1 MKRRNNIF
9 YLLFITLFIFT
20 SCNDDFLEK
29 APLDELTDENF
40 WESELQVKNAA
51 NACYWAL
58 IGKDLPLN
66 MSEGLSDNAL
76 WYTLTGWRQIG
87 SGLYGSDFS
96 LLNTRFRDS
105 YRQLRRCNHFLN
117 NYQRAT
123 SVDPEILERYAAEV
137 RFLRAFIYYYLTSF
151 WGDVP
156 FVTTTVNA
164 GDEDITAP
172 RTERSVIID
181 FILSELNEA
190 AEDLPLYIQPG
201 TDNFGRISGTAA
213 KAMES
218 RVALQNKR
226 WDVARDAS
234 RALMPGG
241 SFAYHELYTT
251 GRPDQDYFDL
261 FTFEGRASRNPNNKE
276 PILSYVFNFNLPTP
290 TRHNLSRELQVPDQI
305 IRFNATKSL
314 IDSYLCID
322 GLPIDKSPLY
332 KGNGTYTPAYSA
344 YDSVFVN
351 RDPRLKQSIVYPG
364 YDKWYGRED
373 GRGTSN
379 PAEDASRTNIFRSP
393 KFNNDGRGAVTYTG
407 YYIRKYAEPSK
418 IPVYNQ
424 DDNDIIFIRY
434 GEVLL
439 NYAEAMQELGAL
451 DQTVIDETVNLL
463 RDRVG
468 MKRMN
473 LNELAANGLDVREEL
488 ERERRVELFM
498 EGQRWFDLIRW
509 EQGYKLGVDKSES
522 PERQEM
528 GIVKGIRR
536 DYAYDPSV
544 FTSNTKFDDQGYL
557 IFDDSRVFESPKNY
571 LFSLPFRQMEL
582 NPNLR
587 PNNPGWDD

>member
-9 YLLFITLFIFT
+9 YLLFITLFILS

-123 SVDPEILERYAAEV
+123 SVDPETLERYAAEV

-473 LNELAANGLDVREEL
+473 LNELAANGLDAREEL

-536 DYAYDPSV
+536 DYAFDPSV

>member
-9 YLLFITLFIFT
+9 YLLFITLFILS

-58 IGKDLPLN
+58 IGKDLPIN

-164 GDEDITAP
+164 GDDEITAP

-314 IDSYLCID
+314 IDSYLCVD
-322 GLPIDKSPLY
+322 GLPIEKSPLY

-473 LNELAANGLDVREEL
+473 LNELAANGLDAREEL

-536 DYAYDPSV
+536 DYAFDPSV

>member
-1 MKRRNNIF
+1 MKKNI
-9 YLLFITLFIFT
+9 LFILALFPILL
-20 SCNDDFLEK
+20 SCNDSFLEK
-29 APLDELTDENF
+29 APLDELSDENF

-66 MSEGLSDNAL
+66 ISEGLSDNAP
-76 WYTLTGWRQIG
+76 WYTMSGWRQIG
-87 SGLYGSDFS
+87 SGIYGSDFS

-123 SVDPEILERYAAEV
+123 SVDPEILEKYAGEV
-137 RFLRAFIYYYLTSF
+137 RFLRAFIYFYLTSF

-156 FVTTTVNA
+156 FVTETVNA
-164 GDEDITAP
+164 GDEAMTAP
-172 RTERSVIID
+172 RTSRETIVD
-181 FILSELNEA
+181 FILDELNAA
-190 AEDLPLYIQPG
+190 AEALPPHITPG
-201 TDNFGRISGTAA
+201 STDFGRISGAAA
-213 KAMES
+213 KAFES

-226 WDVARDAS
+226 WERARDAARS
-234 RALMPGG
+234 LMPGG
-241 SFAYHELYTT
+241 QFAYHELYST
-251 GRPDQDYFDL
+251 GRPEQDYFDL
-261 FTFEGRASRNPNNKE
+261 FTFVGRGSRNANNKE
-276 PILSYVFNFNLPTP
+276 AILSYVFNFDLPNP

-305 IRFNATKSL
+305 IRFNPTKSL
-314 IDSYLCID
+314 VDSYLCID
-322 GLPIDKSPLY
+322 GLPIERSPLY

-364 YDKWYGRED
+364 YDQWHGRVD
-373 GRGTSN
+373 GRGTNN
-379 PAEDASRTNIFRSP
+379 PAEDASRTGVFRSP

-407 YYIRKYAEPSK
+407 YYVRKYCEPSK
-418 IPVYNQ
+418 VPVYNQ

-439 NYAEAMQELGAL
+439 NYAEAMFELGSL
-451 DQTVIDETVNLL
+451 NQSVIDETINLL

-468 MKRMN
+468 MKRM
-473 LNELAANGLDVREEL
+473 LLSELAANGLDLETEL
-488 ERERRVELFM
+488 QRERRVELFM
-498 EGQRWFDLIRW
+498 EGHRWFDLVRW
-509 EQGYKLGVDKSES
+509 EQGYELGVDKSET
-522 PERQEM
+522 PERQEK

-536 DYAYDPSV
+536 DYAYDQSV
-544 FTSNTKFDDQGYL
+544 FTASTKFDENGFL

-571 LFSLPFRQMEL
+571 LFSLPYRQMEL

>member
-164 GDEDITAP
+164 GDDEITAP

-314 IDSYLCID
+314 IDSYLCVD
-322 GLPIDKSPLY
+322 GLPIEKSPLY

-473 LNELAANGLDVREEL
+473 LNELAANGLDAREEL

-536 DYAYDPSV
+536 DYAFDPSV

>member
-9 YLLFITLFIFT
+9 YLLFITLFILS

-58 IGKDLPLN
+58 IGKDLPIN

-123 SVDPEILERYAAEV
+123 SVDPETLERYAAEV

-314 IDSYLCID
+314 IDSYLCVD
-322 GLPIDKSPLY
+322 GLPIEKSPLY

-473 LNELAANGLDVREEL
+473 LNELAANGLDAREEL

>member
-1 MKRRNNIF
+1 MKQINKIYGLF
-9 YLLFITLFIFT
+9 LALFLLW
-20 SCNDDFLEK
+20 SCNDQFLEK

-40 WESELQVKNAA
+40 WQTELQVKNAA

-58 IGKDLPLN
+58 IGKDLPIN
-66 MSEGLSDNAL
+66 ISEGLSDNAP
-76 WYTLTGWRQIG
+76 WYTMTSWRQIG

-96 LLNTRFRDS
+96 LLNTRYRDS

-123 SVDPEILERYAAEV
+123 SVDPVLLEQYAAEV
-137 RFLRAFIYYYLTSF
+137 KFLRAFIYYYLTCF

-156 FVTTTVNA
+156 FITTTVSA
-164 GDEDITAP
+164 GDEELMAP
-172 RTERSVIID
+172 RTERSVIVD
-181 FILSELNEA
+181 FILEELGEA
-190 AEDLPLYIQPG
+190 AEKLPPYIEPG
-201 TDNFGRISGTAA
+201 TENFGRISGAAA
-213 KAMES
+213 KAMEA
-218 RVALQNKR
+218 RVALQNGR
-226 WDVARDAS
+226 WETARDAS
-234 RALMPGG
+234 KALMPGG
-241 SFAYHELYTT
+241 KFAYHQLYST
-251 GRPDQDYFDL
+251 GRPEQDYFDL
-261 FTFEGRASRNPNNKE
+261 FTFEGRASRNANNKE
-276 PILSYVFNFNLPTP
+276 PILSYVYNFNLPDP

-305 IRFNATKSL
+305 IRFNPTKSL
-314 IDSYLCID
+314 IDSYLCTD
-322 GLPIDKSPLY
+322 GLPIEKSPLY

-373 GRGTSN
+373 GRGTKN
-379 PAEDASRTNIFRSP
+379 PAEDASKTNIFRSP
-393 KFNNDGRGAVTYTG
+393 KFHNDGKGAVTYTG
-407 YYIRKYAEPSK
+407 YYVRKYCEPSK
-418 IPVYNQ
+418 VPVYNQ

-439 NYAEAMQELGAL
+439 NYAESMYELNAL
-451 DQTVIDETVNLL
+451 NQSVIDETVNLL

-468 MKRMN
+468 MRRMN
-473 LNELAANGLDVREEL
+473 LVELAASGLDLKEEL

-498 EGQRWFDLIRW
+498 EGHRWFDLLRW
-509 EQGYKLGVDKSES
+509 KQGYKLGVDKTES

-528 GIVKGIRR
+528 GIQKGIRR

-544 FTSNTKFDDQGYL
+544 FAASSKFDSNGFL
-557 IFDDSRVFESPKNY
+557 IFDESRVFENPKNY
-571 LFSLPFRQMEL
+571 LWSLPFRQMEL

>member
-58 IGKDLPLN
+58 IGKDLPIN

-164 GDEDITAP
+164 GDDEITAP

-314 IDSYLCID
+314 IDSYLCVD
-322 GLPIDKSPLY
+322 GLPIEKSPLY

-473 LNELAANGLDVREEL
+473 LNELAANGLDAREEL

-536 DYAYDPSV
+536 DYAFDPSV

>member
-9 YLLFITLFIFT
+9 YLLFITLFILS

-123 SVDPEILERYAAEV
+123 SVDPETLERYAAEV

-241 SFAYHELYTT
+241 RFAYHELYTT

-344 YDSVFVN
+344 YDSLFVN

-364 YDKWYGRED
+364 YDQWYGRED

-536 DYAYDPSV
+536 DYAFDPSV

>member
-9 YLLFITLFIFT
+9 YLLFITLFILS

-123 SVDPEILERYAAEV
+123 SVDPETLERYAAEV

-314 IDSYLCID
+314 IDSYLCVD
-322 GLPIDKSPLY
+322 GLPIEKSPLY

-473 LNELAANGLDVREEL
+473 LNELAANGLDAREEL

-536 DYAYDPSV
+536 DYAFDPSV

>member
-58 IGKDLPLN
+58 IGKDLPIN

-123 SVDPEILERYAAEV
+123 SVDPETLERYAAEV

-314 IDSYLCID
+314 IDSYLCVD
-322 GLPIDKSPLY
+322 GLPIEKSPLY

-473 LNELAANGLDVREEL
+473 LNELAANGLDAREEL